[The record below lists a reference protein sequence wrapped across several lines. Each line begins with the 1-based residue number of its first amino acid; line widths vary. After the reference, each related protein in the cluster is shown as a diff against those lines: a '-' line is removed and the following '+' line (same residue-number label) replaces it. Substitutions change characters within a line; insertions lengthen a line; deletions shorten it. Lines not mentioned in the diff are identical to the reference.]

1 LIEIR
6 ELCTAIVKKLSKTFE
21 ALSVSLWLVDEMEEF
36 LLLGASTVLTDI
48 QAKGIES
55 LKREGKELI
64 RAMREKQTAVDLI
77 DSKENGIG
85 DFEKINPDFLKEAR
99 IRYCAPLTAS
109 GRFIGLL
116 ALDERVAEEPFTL
129 ADFDLF
135 KTIADQT
142 ASMLLN
148 LQLSERL
155 REVKEAEAF
164 QTVCAFMMHDLK
176 NLASSLSLTIQVLPV
191 HFENPDFRQ
200 DALKI
205 MEQGITR
212 INRMCNQLSV
222 LGKKVELNPVEVDLN
237 NLVKNSVYCLNGDSK
252 VKLLTDLQPLPHLMV
267 DTEQIQKVMTNLIL
281 NANEAVGNAGE
292 IRVTTEERNGWA
304 IFSVSDTGCGMSRE
318 FVERSLFRPFK
329 TTKKQGIG
337 IGLYQSK
344 MIVEAHKG
352 KIEVESEEGRGTT
365 FRVFLPLAGK

>member
-1 LIEIR
+1 
-6 ELCTAIVKKLSKTFE
+6 
-21 ALSVSLWLVDEMEEF
+21 
-36 LLLGASTVLTDI
+36 
-48 QAKGIES
+48 
-55 LKREGKELI
+55 
-64 RAMREKQTAVDLI
+64 
-77 DSKENGIG
+77 
-85 DFEKINPDFLKEAR
+85 
-99 IRYCAPLTAS
+99 
-109 GRFIGLL
+109 
-116 ALDERVAEEPFTL
+116 
-129 ADFDLF
+129 
-135 KTIADQT
+135 
-142 ASMLLN
+142 MLLN

-164 QTVCAFMMHDLK
+164 QTVSAFMMHDLK
-176 NLASSLSLTIQVLPV
+176 NLASSLSLTIQGLPV

-205 MEQGITR
+205 MEQNVTR
-212 INRMCNQLSV
+212 INKMCNQLSV
-222 LGKKVELNPVEVDLN
+222 LGKEVELNPVEADLN

-252 VKLLTDLQPLPHLMV
+252 VKLLTDLQPLPPLMV

-281 NANEAVGNAGE
+281 NANEAIGDAGE
-292 IRVTTEERNGWA
+292 IRITTEERNGWA

-365 FRVFLPLAGK
+365 FRVFLPINKV